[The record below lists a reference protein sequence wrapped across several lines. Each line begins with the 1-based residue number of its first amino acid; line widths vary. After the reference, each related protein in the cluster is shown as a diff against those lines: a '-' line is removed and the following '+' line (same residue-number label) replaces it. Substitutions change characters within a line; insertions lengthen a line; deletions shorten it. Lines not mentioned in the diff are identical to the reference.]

1 MSKVITF
8 SGGCFSGKTTTMNAV
23 KAYLEDAGYKVVV
36 LGELI
41 RTATDKPI
49 DEIRKDPTAYL
60 HLQEKIIR
68 SKIEQE
74 NKALE
79 DNSDTVYLADRAI
92 TDSLF
97 YLQNYVDKS
106 GLSDDGMIAYCK
118 LHKEVIEHANKVFG
132 IKEPKYFAVIEFS
145 PIHGQSND
153 KYRPKHI
160 DFSKEYEYDAI
171 RILNNSFATRLLGD
185 ILTTQI
191 IRVDLNK
198 DSLKELLHTIKYKI
212 EHHKLISLRHL

>member
-1 MSKVITF
+1 MSKVIAF
-8 SGGCFSGKTTTMNAV
+8 SGGCFSGKTTTINEV

-41 RTATDKPI
+41 RTATSKPI
-49 DEIRKDPTAYL
+49 DMIRKDPAAYL
-60 HLQEKIIR
+60 RLQEKIIR

-79 DNSDTVYLADRAI
+79 DDSNTIYLVDRAI

-106 GLSDDGMIAYCK
+106 GLSNEDMVAYCK

-132 IKEPKYFAVIEFS
+132 IKEPKYFVVLEFS
-145 PIHGQSND
+145 PIDGTSD
-153 KYRPKHI
+153 DMFRPKHI
-160 DFSKEYEYDAI
+160 DCSKEYEHDAI
-171 RILNNSFATRLLGD
+171 CVLNNSFATRLLGD

-198 DSLKELLHTIKYKI
+198 NSVKELSYYLKYRI
-212 EHHKLISLRHL
+212 EHELVNPRY

>member
-1 MSKVITF
+1 MSKVIAF
-8 SGGCFSGKTTTMNAV
+8 SGGCFSGKTTTMNKV
-23 KAYLEDAGYKVVV
+23 KVYLEDAGYKVVV

-41 RTATDKPI
+41 RTATNKPI
-49 DEIRKDPTAYL
+49 DVIRKDPIAYL

-79 DNSDTVYLADRAI
+79 DNSDTIYLADRAI

-106 GLSDDGMIAYCK
+106 NLSYKDIIAYCK

-132 IKEPKYFAVIEFS
+132 IKEPKYFMVLEFS
-145 PIHGQSND
+145 PIIGKSND
-153 KYRPKHI
+153 KFRPKHI
-160 DFSKEYEYDAI
+160 DYSKKYEHDAI
-171 RILNNSFATRLLGD
+171 CILNNSFAT
-185 ILTTQI
+185 QI
-191 IRVDLNK
+191 IRVNLNEI
-198 DSLKELLHTIKYKI
+198 SINELMHTIKYKV
-212 EHHKLISLRHL
+212 EHNLVNQT

>member
-1 MSKVITF
+1 MSKVIAF
-8 SGGCFSGKTTTMNAV
+8 SGGCFSGKTTTMNKV

-60 HLQEKIIR
+60 RLQEKIIR

-79 DNSDTVYLADRAI
+79 DKSDTVYIADRAI

-106 GLSDDGMIAYCK
+106 SLSDEDMIAYCK

-132 IKEPKYFAVIEFS
+132 INESKYFVVLEFS
-145 PIHGQSND
+145 PINGESND
-153 KYRPKHI
+153 QFRPKHI
-160 DFSKEYEYDAI
+160 DCSKEYEHDAI
-171 RILNNSFATRLLGD
+171 CVLNNSFATCTLGD
-185 ILTTQI
+185 IMTTQI
-191 IRVDLNK
+191 IRVNLNK
-198 DSLKELLHTIKYKI
+198 DSLNELLYTIKYKI
-212 EHHKLISLRHL
+212 EHKPANPTFY